1 MREQRRRTRPAVVN
15 KADRPLG
22 DVRHA
27 LFRVRDVKHGRFRRS
42 VIGFDVVGRSRR
54 VVLDLLPANARGVMR
69 QGSFLFRD
77 RRVLRRLRL
86 RAFLLRGLLLPR
98 LLRALALLW
107 RLLRLRNGHLLRG
120 RFRGTLRIA
129 LAHRR
134 RRSEQHTNSGKDAQ
148 VSSHFTP
155 LRMN

>member
-1 MREQRRRTRPAVVN
+1 
-15 KADRPLG
+15 
-22 DVRHA
+22 
-27 LFRVRDVKHGRFRRS
+27 
-42 VIGFDVVGRSRR
+42 
-54 VVLDLLPANARGVMR
+54 MR

-129 LAHRR
+129 LPHRR

-148 VSSHFTP
+148 RSLLISH
-155 LRMN
+155 LSV